1 MIKSERKEVISELA
15 QILEI
20 PGHLILQ
27 ALKMLENKSGYRVWS
42 ISKKPSGERQIQA
55 ASFPLNEIQVR
66 IAGKIYPYSISEIN
80 HSFVAGRSHR
90 TAVFPHL
97 RANAFFTFDIKD
109 AFPSTRKKQVAANFR
124 WIGFKKAVADLMAD
138 LICYSPTEKSEDGF
152 LPQGYASSPTVFNL
166 ILKTTDRVLFGFSQ
180 KRGYQVTRY
189 VDDFAISTT
198 QKTIPKEERKLAIKI
213 VESLSLGNFKIP
225 EEKTSYFE
233 AGKDKVCFEFLGL
246 VIEGPKRGKRE
257 MRVANEKLADYCWTI
272 HDALEKGDFSNRKVR
287 EIRGKVNYLKS
298 VYQRQS
304 LPLPARIMELYF
316 QYQQMVE
323 VAKTGQLPL
332 KLSGP

>member
-1 MIKSERKEVISELA
+1 MTGLAKREVISELA
-15 QILEI
+15 ETLGISQD
-20 PGHLILQ
+20 LIRL
-27 ALKMLENKSGYRVWS
+27 ALWMLKMKSAYRVWS
-42 ISKKPSGERQIQA
+42 IPKKPSGERQIQA
-55 ASFPLNEIQVR
+55 ARWPLNEIQVR
-66 IAGKIYPYSISEIN
+66 IAGEIYPYSISEIS

-109 AFPSTRKKQVAANFR
+109 AFPSARKKQVAVNFR

-166 ILKTTDRVLFGFSQ
+166 ILNTTDRVLLGFSQ

-189 VDDFAISTT
+189 VDDFAISAT

-225 EEKTSYFE
+225 EEKTSYRE
-233 AGKDKVCFEFLGL
+233 AGGKEVHFEFLGL
-246 VIEGPKRGKRE
+246 VIEGPRDGERKIG
-257 MRVANEKLADYCWTI
+257 VADEKLADYRWVI
-272 HDALEKGDFSNRKVR
+272 QEALEKEDFSEGKFR
-287 EIRGKVNYLKS
+287 EIRGKINYLKS
-298 VYQRQS
+298 IYQGRALPSQVAELYNQYRSMREIVNAFKRGQLS
-304 LPLPARIMELYF
+304 LPI
-316 QYQQMVE
+316 
-323 VAKTGQLPL
+323 
-332 KLSGP
+332 

>member
-1 MIKSERKEVISELA
+1 MTGSAKRGAISELA
-15 QILEI
+15 ETLGISQD
-20 PGHLILQ
+20 LIHRALWM
-27 ALKMLENKSGYRVWS
+27 LKMKSAYRVWT
-42 ISKKPSGERQIQA
+42 IPKKPSGERQIQVA
-55 ASFPLNEIQVR
+55 RWPLNEIQVR
-66 IAGKIYPYSISEIN
+66 IAGKIYPYVSEIS

-138 LICYSPTEKSEDGF
+138 LICYSPTEKSEEGF

-189 VDDFAISTT
+189 VDNFAISTT
-198 QKTIPKEERKLAIKI
+198 QKTIPEEERRLAIKI

-225 EEKTSYFE
+225 EEKTSYRE
-233 AGKDKVCFEFLGL
+233 AGEKEVHFEFLGL
-246 VIEGPKRGKRE
+246 VIEGPRDGERKIGLTD
-257 MRVANEKLADYCWTI
+257 EKLADY
-272 HDALEKGDFSNRKVR
+272 ALAIQKAMETEDFSERKFR
-287 EIRGKVNYLKS
+287 EVRGKINYLKS
-298 VYQRQS
+298 VYQGRA
-304 LPLPARIMELYF
+304 LPSQVAELYK
-316 QYQQMVE
+316 QYRLLRE
-323 VAKTGQLPL
+323 IINATRRGQLSFPI
-332 KLSGP
+332 